1 MKKIVLVALMA
12 LCGVS
17 FGFGKSVLYDKKVES
32 YSECFNNCVQYMAD
46 DDASTAEKKCEINCK
61 NKEVK

>member
-32 YSECFNNCVQYMAD
+32 YSECFNNCVEQRVDRAHVPV
-46 DDASTAEKKCEINCK
+46 STAEKTCESECK
-61 NKEVK
+61 K